1 MAHYPRETVCV
12 MALENPAS
20 LPKNVIKALEKGR
33 MIEAIK
39 LLRSQAN
46 MGLKESKEAIE
57 AYTKSHSQTQ
67 PPRSAPMSTGDQR
80 SPTGLVIMIALAL
93 LGYAMYMVLAE

>member
-1 MAHYPRETVCV
+1 

-20 LPKNVIKALEKGR
+20 IPKNVIETLEKGR

-39 LLRSQAN
+39 LLRLQAN

-57 AYTKSHSQTQ
+57 IYTKSHSQAL
-67 PPRSAPMSTGDQR
+67 PPRSAPMRTGDQR
-80 SPTGLVIMIALAL
+80 SPAGLVVMIALAL
-93 LGYAMYMVLAE
+93 LGYAMYMVFAE